1 MAELD
6 PLIGHVLL
14 HYRIL
19 QKVGRGGMGVVYEG
33 EDTRLGRKVAVKL
46 LPLDLAHDQQALV
59 RFRREAKAASALN
72 HPNIC
77 TVYDIGEETG
87 KAFIIMEFLDGTTLK
102 SLIGRN
108 SMELDWMLQISS
120 DIADALSAAHAKN
133 IIHRDIKP
141 ENIFICD
148 CGHPKVLD
156 FGLAKINTP
165 EDKQVESETLS
176 LTEAGLAL
184 GTVPYMSPEQLR
196 GRSVDHRTDI
206 FSLGVILYEMATGQ
220 RPFSGDTSVE
230 LSSSILRDSPKPVI
244 ELRPELPTGLHRIVD
259 RCLLKEPTERYAS
272 AGDLR
277 QALDLLR
284 RHLSFGSSQSD
295 PGAVPLASI
304 AVLPFTSMSP
314 GQENELF
321 ADGLAEEIM
330 NTLTQIEEL
339 RVAARR
345 SAFAFKGKHLDLR
358 IVGERLNVRT
368 VLEGSVRRA
377 GNRLRINV
385 QLVSVSD
392 GYQLWAER
400 YDREIQNVLEVQE
413 EISHAVANRLK
424 VDLFSLIG
432 GSKTV
437 QAAIDAFLQRALAD
451 KSIRHFFAGTD
462 VAQLRAHH
470 AMFMSALL
478 GGPDPYTGRDIG
490 AVHAHLQPRLKDRH
504 FDALLNHFRASLNE
518 VGVKEDKVERVMNLL
533 EAKRNAVLNRSNA
546 PRVHAGR
553 TRRGGTKRRDIRA

>member
-1 MAELD
+1 
-6 PLIGHVLL
+6 
-14 HYRIL
+14 
-19 QKVGRGGMGVVYEG
+19 
-33 EDTRLGRKVAVKL
+33 
-46 LPLDLAHDQQALV
+46 
-59 RFRREAKAASALN
+59 
-72 HPNIC
+72 
-77 TVYDIGEETG
+77 
-87 KAFIIMEFLDGTTLK
+87 
-102 SLIGRN
+102 
-108 SMELDWMLQISS
+108 MELDWMLQISL
-120 DIADALSAAHAKN
+120 DIADALSAAHTKN

-141 ENIFICD
+141 DNIFICN
-148 CGHPKVLD
+148 CRHAKVLD

-165 EDKQVESETLS
+165 ENKQVESETLS

-184 GTVPYMSPEQLR
+184 GTLPYMSPEQLQ
-196 GRSVDHRTDI
+196 GKCVDHRTDI

-220 RPFSGDTSVE
+220 RPFSGGTSLE

-272 AGDLR
+272 ARDLR

-284 RHLSFGSSQSD
+284 RQLFPCSTQTD
-295 PGAVPLASI
+295 PATVVVASI

-321 ADGLAEEIM
+321 ADGLSEEIM

-345 SAFAFKGKHLDLR
+345 SAFAFKGKHLDLH

-377 GNRLRINV
+377 GNRFRISV
-385 QLVSVSD
+385 QLVNVSD

-400 YDREIQNVLEVQE
+400 YDREIQNVFEVQE
-413 EISHAVANRLK
+413 EISHAIANRLK

-437 QAAIDAFLQRALAD
+437 ETAVDAFLHRVLAD
-451 KSIRHFFAGTD
+451 KSINHFFAGTD

-478 GGPDPYTGRDIG
+478 GGPDPYTGREIG
-490 AVHAHLQPRLKDRH
+490 AIHANLQPRLKDTH
-504 FDALLNHFRASLNE
+504 FNALLKHFRASLNE
-518 VGVKEDKVERVMNLL
+518 VGVKEDKTERVMNLL
-533 EAKRNAVLNRSNA
+533 EAKRKVVLNRSNS
-546 PRVHAGR
+546 PRVRAGR
-553 TRRGGTKRRDIRA
+553 TGRSGTKRRDIRT

>member
-19 QKVGRGGMGVVYEG
+19 HKVGRGGMGVVYEG
-33 EDTRLGRKVAVKL
+33 EDTRLGRRVAVKL
-46 LPLDLAHDQQALV
+46 LPHDLAHDEQALI
-59 RFRREAKAASALN
+59 RFRKEAKAASSLN

-108 SMELDWMLQISS
+108 SIELEWMLQISR
-120 DIADALSAAHAKN
+120 DVADALSAAHTKN

-141 ENIFICD
+141 ENIFICN
-148 CGHPKVLD
+148 CRHVKVLD

-165 EDKQVESETLS
+165 EDKQVDSETLS

-184 GTVPYMSPEQLR
+184 GTLPYMSPEQLR
-196 GRSVDHRTDI
+196 GRSVDHRSDI

-220 RPFSGDTSVE
+220 RPFSGGTSLE

-284 RHLSFGSSQSD
+284 RQLFPCSTQTD
-295 PGAVPLASI
+295 PGTVLVASI

-321 ADGLAEEIM
+321 ADGLSEEIM

-345 SAFAFKGKHLDLR
+345 SAFAFKGKDLDLR
-358 IVGERLNVRT
+358 IVGERLNVKT

-377 GNRLRINV
+377 GNRFRISV
-385 QLVSVSD
+385 QLVNVSD

-400 YDREIQNVLEVQE
+400 YDREIQNVFEVQE
-413 EISHAVANRLK
+413 EISHAIANRLR

-437 QAAIDAFLQRALAD
+437 ETAVDAFLHRVLAD
-451 KSIRHFFAGTD
+451 KSINHFFAGTD
-462 VAQLRAHH
+462 IAQLRAHH

-478 GGPDPYTGRDIG
+478 GGPDPYTGREIG
-490 AVHAHLQPRLKDRH
+490 AVHAHLQPRLKDTH
-504 FDALLNHFRASLNE
+504 FNALLKHFRASLNE
-518 VGVKEDKVERVMNLL
+518 VGVKEDKTERVMNLL
-533 EAKRNAVLNRSNA
+533 EAKRDVVLNRSNS
-546 PRVHAGR
+546 PRVRAGR
-553 TRRGGTKRRDIRA
+553 GRGGTKRRDIRA